1 MRSNSKPV
9 TQRQLRVAE
18 QIRHILADCF
28 QRGDVPDDFLGC
40 PPVSVMEVKVSPD
53 FSFCKAFI
61 SVLSI
66 EPATAVELAKALNR
80 QAGFFRRILG
90 TKIRLRLT
98 PEIRFYADGA
108 QAEADKIETLLASEA
123 VQRDL
128 IVRDDEENA
137 DEQTE
142 DKKSDD

>member
-28 QRGDVPDDFLGC
+28 QRGNVPDDFLDC
-40 PPVSVMEVKVSPD
+40 PPVSVMEVRVSPD
-53 FSFCKAFI
+53 FSFCNAYI

-66 EPATAVELAKALNR
+66 EPATAIELAKALNK
-80 QAGFFRRILG
+80 QAGFFRKILG

-108 QAEADKIETLLASEA
+108 QAEADKIEMLLASEA

-128 IVRDDEENA
+128 AAREDGQDDAGNA
-137 DEQTE
+137 D
-142 DKKSDD
+142 D

>member
-28 QRGDVPDDFLGC
+28 QRGNVPDDFLDC
-40 PPVSVMEVKVSPD
+40 PPVSVMEVRVSPD
-53 FSFCKAFI
+53 FSFCKAYI

-66 EPATAVELAKALNR
+66 EPATAVELAKALNK
-80 QAGFFRRILG
+80 QAGFFRKILG

-108 QAEADKIETLLASEA
+108 QAEADKIEMLLASEA

-128 IVRDDEENA
+128 AAREDGEEDAGNA
-137 DEQTE
+137 ND
-142 DKKSDD
+142 

>member
-28 QRGDVPDDFLGC
+28 QRGNVPDDFLDC
-40 PPVSVMEVKVSPD
+40 PPVSVMEVRVSPD
-53 FSFCKAFI
+53 FSFCKAYI

-66 EPATAVELAKALNR
+66 EPATAVELAKALNK
-80 QAGFFRRILG
+80 QAGFFRKILG

-108 QAEADKIETLLASEA
+108 QAEADKIEMLLASEA

-128 IVRDDEENA
+128 PAREDGQDDAGNA
-137 DEQTE
+137 D
-142 DKKSDD
+142 D

>member
-28 QRGDVPDDFLGC
+28 QRGNVPDDFLDC
-40 PPVSVMEVKVSPD
+40 PPVSVMEVRVSPD
-53 FSFCKAFI
+53 FSFCKAYI

-66 EPATAVELAKALNR
+66 EPATAVELAKALNK
-80 QAGFFRRILG
+80 QAGFFRKILG
-90 TKIRLRLT
+90 TNIRLRLT

-108 QAEADKIETLLASEA
+108 QAEADKIEMLLASEA

-128 IVRDDEENA
+128 AAREDGEEDAGNA
-137 DEQTE
+137 D
-142 DKKSDD
+142 D

>member
-28 QRGDVPDDFLGC
+28 QRGNVPDDFLDC
-40 PPVSVMEVKVSPD
+40 PPVSVMEVRVSPD
-53 FSFCKAFI
+53 FSFCKAYI

-66 EPATAVELAKALNR
+66 EPATAVELAKALNK
-80 QAGFFRRILG
+80 QAGFFRKILG

-108 QAEADKIETLLASEA
+108 QAEADKIEMLLASEA

-128 IVRDDEENA
+128 AAREDGQDD
-137 DEQTE
+137 
-142 DKKSDD
+142 DD

>member
-9 TQRQLRVAE
+9 PQRQLRVAE

-28 QRGDVPDDFLGC
+28 QRGNVPDDFLDC
-40 PPVSVMEVKVSPD
+40 PPVSVMEVRVSPD
-53 FSFCKAFI
+53 FSFCKAYI

-66 EPATAVELAKALNR
+66 EPATAVELARALNK

-108 QAEADKIETLLASEA
+108 QAEADKIEMLLASEA

-128 IVRDDEENA
+128 AAREDGQDDAGNA
-137 DEQTE
+137 D
-142 DKKSDD
+142 D

>member
-28 QRGDVPDDFLGC
+28 QRGNVPDDFLDC
-40 PPVSVMEVKVSPD
+40 PPVSVMEVRMSPD
-53 FSFCKAFI
+53 FSFCKAYI

-66 EPATAVELAKALNR
+66 EPATAVELAKALNK
-80 QAGFFRRILG
+80 QAGFFRKILG

-108 QAEADKIETLLASEA
+108 QAEADKIEMLLASEA

-128 IVRDDEENA
+128 AAREDGQDDAGNA
-137 DEQTE
+137 D
-142 DKKSDD
+142 D

>member
-28 QRGDVPDDFLGC
+28 QRGNVPDDFLDC
-40 PPVSVMEVKVSPD
+40 PPVSVMEVRVSPD
-53 FSFCKAFI
+53 FSFC
-61 SVLSI
+61 
-66 EPATAVELAKALNR
+66 
-80 QAGFFRRILG
+80 
-90 TKIRLRLT
+90 KIRLRLT

-108 QAEADKIETLLASEA
+108 QAEADKIEMLLASEA

-128 IVRDDEENA
+128 AAREDGQDDAGNA
-137 DEQTE
+137 D
-142 DKKSDD
+142 D

>member
-1 MRSNSKPV
+1 MRSDSKPV

-28 QRGDVPDDFLGC
+28 QRGNVPDDFLDC
-40 PPVSVMEVKVSPD
+40 PPVSVMEVRVSPD
-53 FSFCKAFI
+53 FSFCKAYI

-66 EPATAVELAKALNR
+66 EPATAAELAKALNK
-80 QAGFFRRILG
+80 QAGFFRKILG

-108 QAEADKIETLLASEA
+108 QAEADKIEMLLASDA
-123 VQRDL
+123 VRRDL
-128 IVRDDEENA
+128 VGQPDQDAEQPHDADTDD
-137 DEQTE
+137 
-142 DKKSDD
+142 

>member
-28 QRGDVPDDFLGC
+28 QRGNVPDDFLDC
-40 PPVSVMEVKVSPD
+40 PPVSVMEVRVSPD
-53 FSFCKAFI
+53 FSFCKAYI

-66 EPATAVELAKALNR
+66 EPATAVELAKALNK
-80 QAGFFRRILG
+80 QARFFRKILG

-108 QAEADKIETLLASEA
+108 QAEADKIEMLLASEA

-128 IVRDDEENA
+128 AAREDGQDDAGNA
-137 DEQTE
+137 D
-142 DKKSDD
+142 D

>member
-28 QRGDVPDDFLGC
+28 QRGNVPDDFLDC
-40 PPVSVMEVKVSPD
+40 PPVSVMEVRVSPD
-53 FSFCKAFI
+53 FSFCKAYI

-66 EPATAVELAKALNR
+66 EPATAVELAKALNK
-80 QAGFFRRILG
+80 QAGFFRKIFG

-108 QAEADKIETLLASEA
+108 QAEADKIEMLLASEA

-128 IVRDDEENA
+128 AAREDGQDDAGNA
-137 DEQTE
+137 D
-142 DKKSDD
+142 D

>member
-1 MRSNSKPV
+1 MRSDSKPV

-28 QRGDVPDDFLGC
+28 QRGNVPKDFLDY

-53 FSFCKAFI
+53 FSYCKAYI
-61 SVLSI
+61 SVLAI
-66 EPATAVELAKALNR
+66 EQNSAEELAKALNK
-80 QAGFFRRILG
+80 QSGFFRKILG

-98 PEIRFYADGA
+98 PEIRFFADGT
-108 QAEADKIETLLASEA
+108 QSEADKIDALLASEK

-128 IVRDDEENA
+128 LPSEP
-137 DEQTE
+137 TE
-142 DKKSDD
+142 DETND

>member
-28 QRGDVPDDFLGC
+28 QRGNAPDDFLDC
-40 PPVSVMEVKVSPD
+40 PPVSVMEVRVSPD
-53 FSFCKAFI
+53 FSFCKAYI

-66 EPATAVELAKALNR
+66 EPATAVELAKALNK
-80 QAGFFRRILG
+80 QAGFFRKILG

-108 QAEADKIETLLASEA
+108 QAEADKIEMLLASEA

-128 IVRDDEENA
+128 AAREDGQDDAGNA
-137 DEQTE
+137 D
-142 DKKSDD
+142 D

>member
-28 QRGDVPDDFLGC
+28 QRGNVPDDFLDC
-40 PPVSVMEVKVSPD
+40 PPVSVMEVRVSPD
-53 FSFCKAFI
+53 FAFCKAYI

-66 EPATAVELAKALNR
+66 EPATAVELAKALNK
-80 QAGFFRRILG
+80 QAGFFRKILG

-108 QAEADKIETLLASEA
+108 QAEADKIEMLLASEA

-128 IVRDDEENA
+128 AAREDGQDD
-137 DEQTE
+137 
-142 DKKSDD
+142 DD

>member
-28 QRGDVPDDFLGC
+28 QRGNVPDDFLDC
-40 PPVSVMEVKVSPD
+40 PPVSVMEVRVSPD
-53 FSFCKAFI
+53 FSFCKAYI

-66 EPATAVELAKALNR
+66 EPATAVELAKTLNK
-80 QAGFFRRILG
+80 QAGFFRKILG

-108 QAEADKIETLLASEA
+108 QAEADKIEMLLASEA

-128 IVRDDEENA
+128 AAREDGQDDAGNA
-137 DEQTE
+137 D
-142 DKKSDD
+142 D

>member
-1 MRSNSKPV
+1 MRSNSKPA

-28 QRGDVPDDFLGC
+28 QRGNVPKDFLDC

-53 FSFCKAFI
+53 FSYCKAYI
-61 SVLSI
+61 SVLAI
-66 EPATAVELAKALNR
+66 EQSSAADLAKALNK
-80 QAGFFRRILG
+80 QAGFFRKVLG

-98 PEIRFYADGA
+98 PEIRFFADGA
-108 QAEADKIETLLASEA
+108 QAEADKIDALLASEK

-128 IVRDDEENA
+128 LDRGEN
-137 DEQTE
+137 
-142 DKKSDD
+142 SDTSDA

>member
-28 QRGDVPDDFLGC
+28 QRGDVPDDFLDC
-40 PPVSVMEVKVSPD
+40 PPVSVMEVRVSPD
-53 FSFCKAFI
+53 FSFCKAYI

-66 EPATAVELAKALNR
+66 EPATAVELAKALNK
-80 QAGFFRRILG
+80 QAGFFRKILG

-108 QAEADKIETLLASEA
+108 QAEADKIEMLLASEA

-128 IVRDDEENA
+128 AAREDGEEDAGNA
-137 DEQTE
+137 D
-142 DKKSDD
+142 D

>member
-28 QRGDVPDDFLGC
+28 QRGNVPKDFLDC
-40 PPVSVMEVKVSPD
+40 PPVSVMEVKISPD
-53 FSFCKAFI
+53 FSYCKAYI

-66 EPATAVELAKALNR
+66 EPATAVGLAKALNK
-80 QAGFFRRILG
+80 QAGFFRKIVG

-98 PEIRFYADGA
+98 PEIHFLADGA
-108 QAEADKIETLLASEA
+108 QEEADKIDALLASEK

-128 IVRDDEENA
+128 TAVHDDE
-137 DEQTE
+137 Q
-142 DKKSDD
+142 SDG

>member
-28 QRGDVPDDFLGC
+28 QRGNVPDDFLDC
-40 PPVSVMEVKVSPD
+40 PPVSVMEVRVSPD
-53 FSFCKAFI
+53 FSFCKAYI

-66 EPATAVELAKALNR
+66 EPATAVELAKALNK
-80 QAGFFRRILG
+80 QAGFFRKILG

-108 QAEADKIETLLASEA
+108 QAEADKIEMLLASEA

-128 IVRDDEENA
+128 AAREDGEEDAGNA
-137 DEQTE
+137 D
-142 DKKSDD
+142 D